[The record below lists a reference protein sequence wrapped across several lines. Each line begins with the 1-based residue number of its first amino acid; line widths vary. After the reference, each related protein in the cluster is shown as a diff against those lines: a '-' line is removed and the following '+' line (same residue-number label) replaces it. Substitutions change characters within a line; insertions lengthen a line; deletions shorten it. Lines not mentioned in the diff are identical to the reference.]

1 MAEVDA
7 CRPIATMLGR
17 FETPSYRRS
26 VAPSAEHWANRT
38 LSVKLCLQL
47 ALHDDPTSNS
57 RPRPPL
63 MTFTLDPAAVAQYL
77 EDTPEFFEQHVDL
90 LARIRLGS
98 ELGGRT
104 VSLQERQMDV
114 LRQKVKAMEMRLA
127 DLMRL
132 AHENHLITEK
142 FQSWTRSLLLARN
155 DVDLPHTLISG
166 LQSTFSVPQ
175 VTLRLWKEAA
185 TWLDEPAAVQSIAML
200 PLRVGAAPTSF
211 GMLVLGSSDPARF
224 SAEMATD
231 FLVSIGET
239 TSAALSC
246 LLD

>member
-1 MAEVDA
+1 M
-7 CRPIATMLGR
+7 
-17 FETPSYRRS
+17 
-26 VAPSAEHWANRT
+26 T
-38 LSVKLCLQL
+38 L
-47 ALHDDPTSNS
+47 
-57 RPRPPL
+57 
-63 MTFTLDPAAVAQYL
+63 TLDPVTVAQYL
-77 EDTPEFFEQHVDL
+77 ENTPEFFEQHGDL
-90 LARIRLGS
+90 LAKIRLNS

-142 FQSWTRSLLLARN
+142 FLVWTRSLLLARN

-166 LQSTFSVPQ
+166 LQSIFSVPQ
-175 VTLRLWKEAA
+175 VTLRLWQVAPEFSHAWFAAPASDDIRLFAGSLTGPFCGKNNDFEAA
-185 TWLDEPAAVQSIAML
+185 SWLDEPAAVQSIAIL

-224 SAEMATD
+224 SSEMATD